1 MAKAISHVMPNT
13 NHRLCPW
20 HIMQNALKHVNNVFK
35 GPGGV
40 QCALSMFME
49 SIEEED
55 EFLSAWDAM
64 LEEYDVHDNNW
75 LKSIFELR
83 EKWTYAYNKQAWS
96 AGINNTELSE
106 SFNASLKDYLGSD
119 FSVAQFFMH
128 FDRVVNDK
136 RYKELEAK
144 LKSGLEI
151 AFAKKRKLSNRQ
163 LHSQMSQAHIQ
174 YVHAVNSTLPPSM
187 VLHPYSVEQPPQGYN
202 VPNLVPCLPYEPSQQ
217 TSFQDLLHQNL
228 TGCSFTVQD
237 SQASNSNVLF

>member
-13 NHRLCPW
+13 NHRLCTW

-40 QCALSMFME
+40 KSALSMFME

-96 AGINNTELSE
+96 AGINNTQLSE
-106 SFNASLKDYLGSD
+106 SFNASLKDYLKSD
-119 FSVAQFFMH
+119 FSVAQLFMH

-144 LKSGLEI
+144 YDLYYRLVHMKMSVKMLVQAREVYTKIIFQEFQYELEEAI
-151 AFAKKRKLSNRQ
+151 DFSIQNYVVEGECFLYTISMDRHSKK
-163 LHSQMSQAHIQ
+163 
-174 YVHAVNSTLPPSM
+174 
-187 VLHPYSVEQPPQGYN
+187 
-202 VPNLVPCLPYEPSQQ
+202 
-217 TSFQDLLHQNL
+217 
-228 TGCSFTVQD
+228 
-237 SQASNSNVLF
+237 